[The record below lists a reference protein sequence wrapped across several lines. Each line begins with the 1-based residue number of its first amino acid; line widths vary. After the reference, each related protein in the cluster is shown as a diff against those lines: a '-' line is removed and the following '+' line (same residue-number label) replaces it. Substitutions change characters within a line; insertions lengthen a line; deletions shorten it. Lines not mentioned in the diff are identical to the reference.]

1 MKKQPETRYYHEFTD
16 DFVQS
21 KNQDYRLSEDYEW
34 LQSSF
39 ISKFFSEFLYT
50 LAIIFSNVYCR
61 LFLHVKIKDR
71 HKFKQVK
78 KSGAFVYG
86 NHTQPLGDVFDPVI
100 ACFPKRIHT
109 LASPANLGIPILGK
123 LLPYLGALPIA
134 NSLSGMRKLND
145 AIQYRL
151 NQGRFIVIYPEAH
164 VWEYCTMIRPYTDS
178 SFKYPVKFDKPV
190 FCMTTTYQKRKFGK
204 KPTATIYIDGP
215 YYRDTSLNQREQ
227 ATKLRDTV
235 FAKMQERSRQSNYSY
250 IKYEKS
256 KEQ

>member
-1 MKKQPETRYYHEFTD
+1 MKKQPQIRYYHEFTD

-21 KNQDYRLSEDYEW
+21 KNQDYKLPENYEW

-39 ISKFFSEFLYT
+39 FSKFFAEFIYA

-61 LFLHVKIKDR
+61 FFLHVKVKDK
-71 HKFKQVK
+71 HKFKQVG

-86 NHTQPLGDVFDPVI
+86 NHTQPIGDVFDPAMI
-100 ACFPKRIHT
+100 CFPKRIHT
-109 LASPANLGIPILGK
+109 LASPANLGIPFLGK
-123 LLPYLGALPIA
+123 ILPYLGALPLA
-134 NSLSGMRKLND
+134 DSLSGMKKLNH
-145 AIQYRL
+145 AIQYRIE
-151 NQGRFIVIYPEAH
+151 QGRFIIVYPEAH
-164 VWEYCTMIRPYTDS
+164 VWDYCTIIRPFSDS
-178 SFKYPVKFDKPV
+178 SFKYPVKLDKPV

-204 KPTATIYIDGP
+204 KPNITIYIDGP

-227 ATKLRDTV
+227 AAKLHDTV

-250 IKYEKS
+250 IIYEKS